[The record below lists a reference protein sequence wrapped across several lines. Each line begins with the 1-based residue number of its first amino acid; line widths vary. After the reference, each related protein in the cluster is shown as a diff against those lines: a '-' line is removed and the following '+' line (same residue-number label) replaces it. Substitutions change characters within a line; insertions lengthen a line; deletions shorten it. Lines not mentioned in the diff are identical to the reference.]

1 MNYCERTYRTQF
13 SAERFKSFTVNWL
26 ETDLWI
32 GVDHKSFND
41 SLPVFALTVIQ
52 KLRQEMDSFI
62 RQFPLFHASLE
73 PIEIQES
80 MPHFAKVMA
89 EASAKAG
96 VGPMAAVAGY
106 FASHLAEKLLS
117 NFKIEELIIENGGDY
132 FIKIRKKLAIAVFA
146 GESTLSGKTGFSLEP
161 GSYGVCTSAGKVG
174 PSLSFG
180 TTDATVVIADC
191 PVIADAWATSL
202 GNRVNSE
209 SELAQTIKFAEAI
222 PEISSCIIIFEN
234 NIGFCGETI
243 PFPLN

>member
-1 MNYCERTYRTQF
+1 MSYSERTYRTQF
-13 SAERFKSFTVNWL
+13 SAERFKSFTVNWQ

-32 GVDHKSFND
+32 GVDYQSFNN
-41 SLPVFALTVIQ
+41 SMPQFALSVIQ
-52 KLRQEMDSFI
+52 KLRQKMDSYLKL
-62 RQFPLFHASLE
+62 FPLFHASLA
-73 PIEIQES
+73 PIEPQET
-80 MPHFAKVMA
+80 MPHFARAMA

-106 FASHLAEKLLS
+106 FASHLSEKLLS
-117 NFKIEELIIENGGDY
+117 NFKIEELVIENGGDY
-132 FIKIRKKLAIAVFA
+132 YIKIRKKLAIAVFA
-146 GESTLSGKTGFSLEP
+146 GESTFSGKTGFSLEP

-209 SELAQTIKFAEAI
+209 LELTKTIKLAETV

-243 PFPLN
+243 PFSLN